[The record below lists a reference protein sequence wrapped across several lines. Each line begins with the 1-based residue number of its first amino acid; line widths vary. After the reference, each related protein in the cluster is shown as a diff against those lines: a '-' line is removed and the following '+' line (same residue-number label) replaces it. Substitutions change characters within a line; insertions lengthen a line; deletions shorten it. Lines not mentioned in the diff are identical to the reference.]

1 MIIWQAVMD
10 SLKINTFT
18 EISLY
23 LSPSFALT
31 LYTSMYI
38 LHDVLYTFPKVL
50 IRRICLT
57 IKSFF
62 SWWSFPFFLVTPS
75 CLIQGWYC
83 NQRFVASNCI
93 TCSKCCLSC
102 RCLTFTSCTHISHID
117 LLYILWFNTLIRIG
131 KVMVKFYKIEYQ
143 SLQLGAGTL
152 HWLLK
157 KCKLLP

>member
-18 EISLY
+18 DISLY

-75 CLIQGWYC
+75 CLIRGWYC

-157 KCKLLP
+157 NM

>member
-23 LSPSFALT
+23 LSLSFALT

-57 IKSFF
+57 IKASLVGDH
-62 SWWSFPFFLVTPS
+62 FPFFL
-75 CLIQGWYC
+75 
-83 NQRFVASNCI
+83 
-93 TCSKCCLSC
+93 
-102 RCLTFTSCTHISHID
+102 
-117 LLYILWFNTLIRIG
+117 
-131 KVMVKFYKIEYQ
+131 
-143 SLQLGAGTL
+143 
-152 HWLLK
+152 
-157 KCKLLP
+157 